1 MYDCAYVVSY
11 TFFWQDQ
18 IQTLRTVVSDMLSAW
33 NSGSISSSLFE
44 KRVNYIIRLGN
55 VKKDSLFS
63 KMIVALLSKCCILSR
78 FVSMTFSFIQTRL
91 AWGISN
97 VCISD
102 VKNNNLLENVHNSSL
117 GEKQSF
123 CKLTDIM

>member
-1 MYDCAYVVSY
+1 
-11 TFFWQDQ
+11 
-18 IQTLRTVVSDMLSAW
+18 MLSAW
-33 NSGSISSSLFE
+33 NSGSISSSLFG
-44 KRVNYIIRLGN
+44 KRVNYIIRMGN

-63 KMIVALLSKCCILSR
+63 KRIVALLSKCCILSR